1 VEELPSPLTLH
12 SMCDDPRPAPGRRT
26 GERHLTLFR
35 VGSMLVGDQRHLC
48 LVKNISTG
56 GALIRAYCELREG
69 QPVKLELKEQQPIGG
84 KVSWIEGADTG
95 IAFSRKIDVLGLLT
109 VGSHGPRPRM
119 PRVEVRAFG
128 VVRQGALSHRAVI
141 NNISQGGVSAQCS
154 ADLEVDGE
162 VTVTLTGLAPQQ
174 AVVRWGCSG
183 AYGITFNSVLGLP
196 LLIEWLRGQTATAR
210 A

>member
-1 VEELPSPLTLH
+1 MEELPSPTTLY
-12 SMCDDPRPAPGRRT
+12 SMPDEPGPAPSRRS

-56 GALIRAYCELREG
+56 GALIRAYCQLREG
-69 QPVKLELKEQQPIGG
+69 QPVRLELKEQQPIEGQ
-84 KVSWIEGADTG
+84 VSWVKGVDTG
-95 IAFSRKIDVLGLLT
+95 IEFKQKIDVLALLT
-109 VGSHGPRPRM
+109 VGSHGPRPR
-119 PRVEVRAFG
+119 VEVRSFG
-128 VVRQGALSHRAVI
+128 VARQGALSHRAVI
-141 NNISQGGVSAQCS
+141 NNISQGGVSAQCN
-154 ADLEVDGE
+154 ADLEVGGE
-162 VTVTLTGLAPQQ
+162 VIVTLTGLAPQQ

-196 LLIEWLRGQTATAR
+196 LLVEWLRGQTATGR